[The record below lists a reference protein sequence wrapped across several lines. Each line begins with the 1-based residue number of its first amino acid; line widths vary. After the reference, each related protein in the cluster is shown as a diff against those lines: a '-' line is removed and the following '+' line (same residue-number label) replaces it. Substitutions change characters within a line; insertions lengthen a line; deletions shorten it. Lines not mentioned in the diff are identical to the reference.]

1 MTGPLPDYLCTCVT
15 CSDQGVEMT
24 VVECDPGGLARCRA
38 QAGGDDTVVDVEL
51 VAPVA
56 PGDLVLVHA
65 GVALALLAKG
75 AAA

>member
-15 CSDQGVEMT
+15 CSDQGVEMR
-24 VVECDPGGLARCRA
+24 VVELDPAGLARCRA
-38 QAGGDDTVVDVEL
+38 QGEADDVLVDAEL
-51 VAPVA
+51 VAPVE

>member
-1 MTGPLPDYLCTCVT
+1 VTDALPDYLCTCVT
-15 CSDQGVEMT
+15 CSDQGIEMR
-24 VVECDPGGLARCRA
+24 VVALDPGGLARCRA
-38 QAGGDDTVVDVEL
+38 NDADDTLVDVEL
-51 VAPVA
+51 VTPVA

>member
-15 CSDQGVEMT
+15 CSDQGVEMR
-24 VVECDPGGLARCRA
+24 VVELDPGGLARCRA
-38 QAGGDDTVVDVEL
+38 QGEADDVLVDAEL
-51 VAPVA
+51 VAPVE